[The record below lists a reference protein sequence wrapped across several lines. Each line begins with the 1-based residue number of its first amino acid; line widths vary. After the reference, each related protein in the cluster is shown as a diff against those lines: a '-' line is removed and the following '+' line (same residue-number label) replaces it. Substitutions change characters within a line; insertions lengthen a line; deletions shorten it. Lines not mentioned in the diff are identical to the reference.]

1 MTGNTKQ
8 TNKEVLLS
16 IENKNVVSSYF
27 GAMTFDQKAMRA
39 RLPKEVFTALQET
52 IRAGREI
59 TEEIA
64 GVVAHGMKEWAMDN
78 GATHYTHWF
87 QPMTGS
93 TAEKHDAFLSID
105 RDGTPIE
112 RFSGEQLIQGEPDAS
127 SFPSGGMRTTFE
139 ARGYTAWDP
148 SSPAFLM
155 KGGNCVTLCIPTVFI
170 SYNGEALDAKTPL
183 LRSMNAVSK
192 ASLRLLETLGT
203 KGVSRVKTFAG
214 VEQEYFLID
223 KKFYSERPD
232 LIMCGRTLLGA
243 LPPKG
248 QQLEDHYFGAIPDR
262 VLEFMQEVEHELY
275 LLGIPA
281 KTRHNE
287 VAPHQFEIA
296 PLFEEANVA
305 TDHNLLIM
313 EVMRKIAEK
322 KGFALLLLEKP
333 FAGINGSGKH
343 NNWSIGTDTGVNLLD
358 PGDTPEKNIQFLVF
372 LVAVLKGVYKRAD
385 VLRMSISSIG
395 NDHRLGANEAP
406 PAVVTVFLGDLLE
419 RVLDAIE
426 SGKIDLKT
434 EKQVLNLGLSQVP
447 VVNKDYTDRNRTSP
461 FAFTGNKFEFRAV
474 GSSQAV
480 SVPNMVLNTLMA
492 EAVDEMADTIEAKVK
507 AGKDRDSA
515 ILETLREE
523 ITATKAIR
531 YPGDNYSDA
540 LQQAA
545 KERGLPNLKNTP
557 EALRVLESKDVQSV
571 FVKYGVLSVE
581 EIESRL
587 NIRLERYV
595 KGVDIEA
602 RTLQLMLKTLVIPD
616 VSEYQGDIGSSFNNL
631 LSASD
636 EIGLSKA
643 ALKSQAGHYRTLAE
657 NLSLLIDLTAELDEV
672 VEKLETL
679 DGEFAK
685 ADYCANTLLP
695 FMLKVREVAD
705 RLELMVDRSRWQ
717 LPTYSE
723 MLFEH

>member
-1 MTGNTKQ
+1 MDSK
-8 TNKEVLLS
+8 VP
-16 IENKNVVSSYF
+16 VSGYF

-39 RLPKEVFTALQET
+39 RLPKDEFKALQDT
-52 IRAGREI
+52 IRAGKKI
-59 TEEIA
+59 TSEIA
-64 GVVAHGMKEWAMDN
+64 GVVAHGMKEWAMEQ

-155 KGGNCVTLCIPTVFI
+155 KGGSGLTLCIPTVFI
-170 SYNGEALDAKTPL
+170 SYHGEALDSKTPL
-183 LRSMNAVSK
+183 LRSMDAVSNS
-192 ASLRLLETLGT
+192 AIRLLDLLGST
-203 KGVSRVKTFAG
+203 GVSRVKTFAG
-214 VEQEYFLID
+214 CEQEYFLID

-248 QQLEDHYFGAIPDR
+248 QQLEDHYFGSIPDR
-262 VLEFMQEVEHELY
+262 VLDFMQEVEHELY

-296 PLFEEANVA
+296 PIFEEANIAV
-305 TDHNLLIM
+305 DHNLLVM
-313 EVMRKIAEK
+313 EVMRKVADK
-322 KGFALLLLEKP
+322 KGFALLLTEKP

-343 NNWSIGTDTGVNLLD
+343 NNWSIGTDTGINLLD
-358 PGDTPEKNIQFLVF
+358 PGDTPTENINFLVF
-372 LVAVLKGVYKRAD
+372 LIAVLKGVHKRAD
-385 VLRMSISSIG
+385 VLRMSIASMG

-406 PAVVTVFLGDLLE
+406 PAVVTVFLGEQLE
-419 RVLDAIE
+419 TVLDAIE
-426 SGKIDLKT
+426 SGKVDLKT

-447 VVNKDYTDRNRTSP
+447 LLNKDYTDRNRTSP

-474 GSSQAV
+474 GSSQAA

-492 EAVDEMADTIEAKVK
+492 EALDELTDAIEAKIA

-515 ILETLREE
+515 VLEAIREG
-523 ITATKAIR
+523 ITATKDIR
-531 YPGDNYSDA
+531 YPGDNYSEA
-540 LQQAA
+540 LQEAA
-545 KERGLPNLKNTP
+545 KVRGLPNLKNTP
-557 EALRVLESKDVQSV
+557 QALRTLEKADVKGM
-571 FVKYGVLSVE
+571 FVKYGVLTE
-581 EIESRL
+581 QEIESRL

-595 KGVDIEA
+595 KGIDIEA

-631 LSASD
+631 LAAA
-636 EIGLSKA
+636 EAIGLSEG
-643 ALKSQAGHYRTLAE
+643 ALASQANHLKNLAE
-657 NLSLLIDLTAELDEV
+657 NLSLLIDLTAELDEA
-672 VEKLETL
+672 VEKIETVES
-679 DGEFAK
+679 EFGK
-685 ADYCANTLLP
+685 ADYCADELLP
-695 FMLKVREVAD
+695 LMSEVRAVAD

>member
-1 MTGNTKQ
+1 MDSK
-8 TNKEVLLS
+8 VP
-16 IENKNVVSSYF
+16 VSTYF

-39 RLPKEVFTALQET
+39 RLPKEVFQALQDT
-52 IRAGREI
+52 IRAGKKI
-59 TEEIA
+59 TDEIA
-64 GVVAHGMKEWAMDN
+64 GVVAHGMKEWAMEH

-155 KGGNCVTLCIPTVFI
+155 KGGKDFTLCIPTVFI
-170 SYNGEALDAKTPL
+170 SYHGEALDSKTPL
-183 LRSMNAVSK
+183 LRSMDAVSK
-192 ASLRLLETLGT
+192 SAIRLLEVLGVT
-203 KGVSRVKTFAG
+203 GVSRVKTNAG
-214 VEQEYFLID
+214 CEQEYFLID

-232 LIMCGRTLLGA
+232 LVMCGRTLLGA

-248 QQLEDHYFGAIPDR
+248 QQLEDHYFGSIPDR
-262 VLEFMQEVEHELY
+262 VLEFMQDVEHELY

-296 PLFEEANVA
+296 PIFEEANVA
-305 TDHNLLIM
+305 ADHNLLTM
-313 EVMRKIAEK
+313 EVMRKVADK
-322 KGFALLLLEKP
+322 KGFALLMFEKP

-343 NNWSIGTDTGVNLLD
+343 NNWSIGTNTGINLLD
-358 PGDTPEKNIQFLVF
+358 PGDTPTENIQFLVF
-372 LVAVLKGVYKRAD
+372 LVAVLKGVYRRAD
-385 VLRMSISSIG
+385 VLRMSIASIG

-406 PAVVTVFLGDLLE
+406 PAVVTVFLGELLE
-419 RVLDAIE
+419 TVLDAIE
-426 SGKIDLKT
+426 SGKVDLKT

-447 VVNKDYTDRNRTSP
+447 VLNKDYTDRNRTSP

-474 GSSQAV
+474 GSSQSP

-492 EAVDEMADTIEAKVK
+492 EAIDDFADAIEAKI
-507 AGKDRDSA
+507 AGGKDRDSA
-515 ILETLREE
+515 VLEAIREG

-531 YPGDNYSDA
+531 YPGDNYSEA

-557 EALRVLESKDVQSV
+557 QALRTLEKADVRSM
-571 FVKYGVLSVE
+571 FVKYGVLSE
-581 EIESRL
+581 QEIESRL

-595 KGVDIEA
+595 KGIDIEA

-631 LSASD
+631 LAAA
-636 EIGLSKA
+636 EAIGLSDA
-643 ALKSQAGHYRTLAE
+643 ALTSQANHLKNLAE
-657 NLSLLIDLTAELDEV
+657 NLSKLIDLTAELDEA
-672 VEKLETL
+672 VEKLETIES
-679 DGEFAK
+679 EFGK
-685 ADYCANTLLP
+685 ADYCADELLP
-695 FMLKVREVAD
+695 LMNEVREVAD
-705 RLELMVDRSRWQ
+705 KLELMVDRSRWQ

>member
-1 MTGNTKQ
+1 MDSK
-8 TNKEVLLS
+8 VP
-16 IENKNVVSSYF
+16 VSGYF

-39 RLPKEVFTALQET
+39 RLPKDEFKALQDT
-52 IRAGREI
+52 IRAGKKI
-59 TEEIA
+59 TGEIA
-64 GVVAHGMKEWAMDN
+64 GVVAHGMKEWAMEH

-155 KGGNCVTLCIPTVFI
+155 KGGSGLTLCIPTVFI
-170 SYNGEALDAKTPL
+170 SYHGEALDSKTPL
-183 LRSMNAVSK
+183 LRSMDAVSNS
-192 ASLRLLETLGT
+192 AIRLLDLLGST
-203 KGVSRVKTFAG
+203 GVSRVKTFAG
-214 VEQEYFLID
+214 CEQEYFLID

-248 QQLEDHYFGAIPDR
+248 QQLEDHYFGSIPDR
-262 VLEFMQEVEHELY
+262 VLDFMQEVEHELY

-296 PLFEEANVA
+296 PIFEEANIAV
-305 TDHNLLIM
+305 DHNLLVM
-313 EVMRKIAEK
+313 EVMRKVADK
-322 KGFALLLLEKP
+322 KGFALLLTEKP

-343 NNWSIGTDTGVNLLD
+343 NNWSIGTNTGINLLD
-358 PGDTPEKNIQFLVF
+358 PGDTPTENINFLVF
-372 LVAVLKGVYKRAD
+372 LIAVLKGVHKRAD
-385 VLRMSISSIG
+385 VLRMSIASTG

-406 PAVVTVFLGDLLE
+406 PAVVTVFLGEQLE
-419 RVLDAIE
+419 TVLDAIE
-426 SGKIDLKT
+426 SGKVDLKT

-447 VVNKDYTDRNRTSP
+447 LLNKDYTDRNRTSP

-474 GSSQAV
+474 GSSQAA

-492 EAVDEMADTIEAKVK
+492 EALDELTDAIEAKIA

-515 ILETLREE
+515 VLEAIREG
-523 ITATKAIR
+523 ITATKDIR
-531 YPGDNYSDA
+531 YPGDNYSEA
-540 LQQAA
+540 LQEAA
-545 KERGLPNLKNTP
+545 KVRGLPNLKNTP
-557 EALRVLESKDVQSV
+557 QALRTLEKADVKGM
-571 FVKYGVLSVE
+571 FVKYGVLTE
-581 EIESRL
+581 QEIESRL

-595 KGVDIEA
+595 KGIDIEA

-631 LSASD
+631 LAAA
-636 EIGLSKA
+636 EAIGLSEGA
-643 ALKSQAGHYRTLAE
+643 VASQANHLKNLAE
-657 NLSLLIDLTAELDEV
+657 NLSLLIDLTAELDEA
-672 VEKLETL
+672 VEKIETIES
-679 DGEFAK
+679 EFGK
-685 ADYCANTLLP
+685 ADYCADELLP
-695 FMLKVREVAD
+695 LMSEVRAVAD

>member
-1 MTGNTKQ
+1 M
-8 TNKEVLLS
+8 S
-16 IENKNVVSSYF
+16 IENKNVVSTYF
-27 GAMTFDQKAMRA
+27 GSMTFDQKAMRS
-39 RLPKEVFTALQET
+39 RLPKEVFSALQET
-52 IRAGREI
+52 IKSGRDM
-59 TEEIA
+59 TEDIA
-64 GVVAHGMKEWAMDN
+64 GAVAHGMKEWAMDN

-155 KGGNCVTLCIPTVFI
+155 KGGSGVTLCIPTVFI
-170 SYNGEALDAKTPL
+170 SYHGEALDAKTPL

-192 ASLRLLETLGT
+192 SSIRLLEVLGT
-203 KGVSRVKTFAG
+203 TGVSRVKTFAG

-223 KKFYSERPD
+223 KKFYTERPD
-232 LIMCGRTLLGA
+232 LVMSGRTLLGA

-248 QQLEDHYFGAIPDR
+248 QQLEDHYFGSVPDR
-262 VLEFMQEVEHELY
+262 VLEFMQDVEHELY

-305 TDHNLLIM
+305 ADHNLLIM
-313 EVMRKIAEK
+313 EVMRKIADK

-343 NNWSIGTDTGVNLLD
+343 NNWSIGTDTGINLLD

-372 LVAVLKGVYKRAD
+372 LVAVLKGVYKRSD
-385 VLRMSISSIG
+385 VLRMSIASIG

-492 EAVDEMADTIEAKVK
+492 EAVDEMADAIEAKMK
-507 AGKDRDSA
+507 GGKDRDTA
-515 ILETLREE
+515 VLETLREE

-557 EALRVLESKDVQSV
+557 QALRTLEKKDVQDV
-571 FVKYGVLSVE
+571 FVKYGVLSVP

-631 LSASD
+631 LSAAD

-643 ALKSQAGHYRTLAE
+643 ALQSQAGHLKTLAE
-657 NLSLLIDLTAELDEV
+657 NLSQLIDLTGELDGLV
-672 VEKLETL
+672 ARLETIE
-679 DGEFAK
+679 GEFEQ
-685 ADYCANTLLP
+685 ADFCADTLLP
-695 FMLKVREVAD
+695 FMVRVREVAD

-723 MLFEH
+723 MLFDH

>member
-1 MTGNTKQ
+1 MDSK
-8 TNKEVLLS
+8 VP
-16 IENKNVVSSYF
+16 VSGYF

-39 RLPKEVFTALQET
+39 KLPKDEFKALQDT
-52 IRAGREI
+52 IRAGKKI
-59 TEEIA
+59 TGEIA
-64 GVVAHGMKEWAMDN
+64 GVVAHGMKEWAMEQ

-155 KGGNCVTLCIPTVFI
+155 KGGSGLTLCIPTVFI
-170 SYNGEALDAKTPL
+170 SYHGEALDSKTPL
-183 LRSMNAVSK
+183 LRSMDAVSNS
-192 ASLRLLETLGT
+192 AIRLLELLGST
-203 KGVSRVKTFAG
+203 GVSRVKTFAG
-214 VEQEYFLID
+214 CEQEYFLID

-248 QQLEDHYFGAIPDR
+248 QQLEDHYFGSIPDR
-262 VLEFMQEVEHELY
+262 VLDFMQEVEHELY

-296 PLFEEANVA
+296 PIFEEANIAV
-305 TDHNLLIM
+305 DHNLLVM
-313 EVMRKIAEK
+313 EVMRKVADK
-322 KGFALLLLEKP
+322 KGFALLLTEKP

-343 NNWSIGTDTGVNLLD
+343 NNWSIGTDTGINLLD
-358 PGDTPEKNIQFLVF
+358 PGDTPTENINFLVF
-372 LVAVLKGVYKRAD
+372 LIAVLKGVHKRAD
-385 VLRMSISSIG
+385 VLRMSIASTG

-406 PAVVTVFLGDLLE
+406 PAVVTVFLGEQLE
-419 RVLDAIE
+419 TVLDAIE
-426 SGKIDLKT
+426 SGKVDLKT

-447 VVNKDYTDRNRTSP
+447 LLNKDYTDRNRTSP

-474 GSSQAV
+474 GSSQAA

-492 EAVDEMADTIEAKVK
+492 EALDELTDAIEAKIA

-515 ILETLREE
+515 VLEAIREG
-523 ITATKAIR
+523 ITATKDIR
-531 YPGDNYSDA
+531 YPGDNYSEA
-540 LQQAA
+540 LQEAA
-545 KERGLPNLKNTP
+545 RVRGLPNLKNTP
-557 EALRVLESKDVQSV
+557 QALRTLEKADVKAM
-571 FVKYGVLSVE
+571 FVKYGVLTE
-581 EIESRL
+581 QEIESRL

-595 KGVDIEA
+595 KGIDIEA

-631 LSASD
+631 LAAA
-636 EIGLSKA
+636 EAIGLSEGA
-643 ALKSQAGHYRTLAE
+643 VASQANHLKNLAE
-657 NLSLLIDLTAELDEV
+657 NLSLLIDLTAELDEA
-672 VEKLETL
+672 VEKLETIES
-679 DGEFAK
+679 EFGK
-685 ADYCANTLLP
+685 ADYCADELLP
-695 FMLKVREVAD
+695 LMSEVRAVAD

>member
-1 MTGNTKQ
+1 MESK
-8 TNKEVLLS
+8 VP
-16 IENKNVVSSYF
+16 VSSYF

-39 RLPKEVFTALQET
+39 RLPKDEFKALQDT
-52 IRAGREI
+52 IRAGKKI
-59 TEEIA
+59 TGEIA
-64 GVVAHGMKEWAMDN
+64 GVVAHGMKEWAMEQ

-155 KGGNCVTLCIPTVFI
+155 KGGTGLTLCIPTVFI
-170 SYNGEALDAKTPL
+170 SYHGEALDSKTPL
-183 LRSMNAVSK
+183 LRSMDAVSNS
-192 ASLRLLETLGT
+192 AIRLLNVLGT
-203 KGVSRVKTFAG
+203 TGISRVKTFAG
-214 VEQEYFLID
+214 CEQEYFLID

-248 QQLEDHYFGAIPDR
+248 QQLEDHYFGSIPDR
-262 VLEFMQEVEHELY
+262 VLEFMQDVEHELY

-296 PLFEEANVA
+296 PIFEEANIAV
-305 TDHNLLIM
+305 DHNLLVM
-313 EVMRKIAEK
+313 EVMRKVADK
-322 KGFALLLLEKP
+322 KGFALLLTEKP

-343 NNWSIGTDTGVNLLD
+343 NNWSIGTDTGINLLD
-358 PGDTPEKNIQFLVF
+358 PGDTPTENINFLVF

-385 VLRMSISSIG
+385 VLRMSIASTG

-406 PAVVTVFLGDLLE
+406 PAVVTVFLGEQLE
-419 RVLDAIE
+419 TVLDAIE
-426 SGKIDLKT
+426 SGKVDLKT

-447 VVNKDYTDRNRTSP
+447 LLNKDYTDRNRTSP

-474 GSSQAV
+474 GSSQAA

-492 EAVDEMADTIEAKVK
+492 EALDELTDAIEAKIA

-515 ILETLREE
+515 VLETIREG
-523 ITATKAIR
+523 ITATKDIR
-531 YPGDNYSDA
+531 YPGDNYSEA

-557 EALRVLESKDVQSV
+557 QALRTLEKPDVKAM
-571 FVKYGVLSVE
+571 FVKYGVLTE
-581 EIESRL
+581 QEIESRL

-595 KGVDIEA
+595 KGIDIEA

-631 LSASD
+631 LAAA
-636 EIGLSKA
+636 EAIGLSDGA
-643 ALKSQAGHYRTLAE
+643 VASQANHLKNLAG
-657 NLSLLIDLTAELDEV
+657 NLSSLIDLTAELDEA
-672 VEKLETL
+672 VEKIETIES
-679 DGEFAK
+679 EFGK
-685 ADYCANTLLP
+685 ADFCADELLP
-695 FMLKVREVAD
+695 LMNAVRAVAD

>member
-1 MTGNTKQ
+1 
-8 TNKEVLLS
+8 
-16 IENKNVVSSYF
+16 
-27 GAMTFDQKAMRA
+27 MTFDQKAMRA
-39 RLPKEVFTALQET
+39 RLPKEVFQALQGT
-52 IRAGREI
+52 IKAGKKI
-59 TEEIA
+59 TDEIA
-64 GVVAHGMKEWAMDN
+64 GVVAHGMKEWAMEK

-155 KGGNCVTLCIPTVFI
+155 KGGKGLTLCIPTVFI
-170 SYNGEALDAKTPL
+170 SYHGEALDAKTPL
-183 LRSMNAVSK
+183 LRSMDAVSNS
-192 ASLRLLETLGT
+192 AMRLLGLLGVP
-203 KGVSRVKTFAG
+203 GVSRVKTFAG
-214 VEQEYFLID
+214 CEQEYFLVD

-232 LIMCGRTLLGA
+232 LVMCGRTLLGA

-248 QQLEDHYFGAIPDR
+248 QQLEDHYFGSIPDR
-262 VLEFMQEVEHELY
+262 VLEFMQDVEHELY

-296 PLFEEANVA
+296 PIFEEANIAV
-305 TDHNLLIM
+305 DHNLLVM
-313 EVMRKIAEK
+313 EVMRKIADR
-322 KGFALLLLEKP
+322 KGFAMLIMEKP

-343 NNWSIGTDTGVNLLD
+343 NNWSIGTDTGINLLD
-358 PGDTPEKNIQFLVF
+358 PGDTPTENINFLVF

-385 VLRMSISSIG
+385 VLRMSIASIG

-406 PAVVTVFLGDLLE
+406 PAVVTVFLGELLE
-419 RVLDAIE
+419 TVLDAIE
-426 SGKIDLKT
+426 SGKVDLKT

-447 VVNKDYTDRNRTSP
+447 LLNKDYTDRNRTSP

-474 GSSQAV
+474 GSSQAP

-492 EAVDEMADTIEAKVK
+492 EAIDELADAIEAKI
-507 AGKDRDSA
+507 ASGKDRDSA
-515 ILETLREE
+515 ILEAIREG
-523 ITATKAIR
+523 ITETKAIR
-531 YPGDNYSDA
+531 YPGDNYSEA
-540 LQQAA
+540 LQEAA
-545 KERGLPNLKNTP
+545 RERGLPNLKNTP
-557 EALRVLESKDVQSV
+557 QALRTLEKGDVRAM
-571 FVKYGVLSVE
+571 FVRYGVLTE
-581 EIESRL
+581 QEIESRL

-595 KGVDIEA
+595 KGIDIEA
-602 RTLQLMLKTLVIPD
+602 RTLQLMLKTFVIPD
-616 VSEYQGDIGSSFNNL
+616 VSEYQGDIGNSFNNL
-631 LSASD
+631 LAAA
-636 EIGLSKA
+636 EAIGLSDA
-643 ALKSQAGHYRTLAE
+643 AIASQANHLKNLAE
-657 NLSLLIDLTAELDEV
+657 NLSTLIDLTAELDEA
-672 VEKLETL
+672 VEMIETIE
-679 DGEFAK
+679 GEFGK
-685 ADYCANTLLP
+685 ADYCADELLP
-695 FMLKVREVAD
+695 LMNRVREIAD
-705 RLELMVDRSRWQ
+705 KLELMVDRSRWQ

>member
-1 MTGNTKQ
+1 MKMDS
-8 TNKEVLLS
+8 KVP
-16 IENKNVVSSYF
+16 VSGYF

-39 RLPKEVFTALQET
+39 RLPKDEFKALQDT
-52 IRAGREI
+52 IRAGKKI
-59 TEEIA
+59 TGEIA
-64 GVVAHGMKEWAMDN
+64 GVVAHGMKEWAMEH

-155 KGGNCVTLCIPTVFI
+155 KGGSGLTLCIPTVFI
-170 SYNGEALDAKTPL
+170 SYHGEALDSKTPL
-183 LRSMNAVSK
+183 LRSMDAVSNS
-192 ASLRLLETLGT
+192 AIRLLDLLGST
-203 KGVSRVKTFAG
+203 GVSRVKTFAG
-214 VEQEYFLID
+214 CEQEYFLID

-248 QQLEDHYFGAIPDR
+248 QQLEDHYFGSIPDR
-262 VLEFMQEVEHELY
+262 VLDFMQEVEHELY

-296 PLFEEANVA
+296 PIFEEANIAV
-305 TDHNLLIM
+305 DHNLLVM
-313 EVMRKIAEK
+313 EVMRKVADK
-322 KGFALLLLEKP
+322 KGFALLLTEKP

-343 NNWSIGTDTGVNLLD
+343 NNWSIGTNTGINLLD
-358 PGDTPEKNIQFLVF
+358 PGDTPTENINFLVF
-372 LVAVLKGVYKRAD
+372 LIAVLKGVHKRAD
-385 VLRMSISSIG
+385 VLRMSIASTG

-406 PAVVTVFLGDLLE
+406 PAVVTVFLGEQLE
-419 RVLDAIE
+419 TVLDAIE
-426 SGKIDLKT
+426 SGKVDLKT

-447 VVNKDYTDRNRTSP
+447 LLNKDYTDRNRTSP

-474 GSSQAV
+474 GSSQAA

-492 EAVDEMADTIEAKVK
+492 EALDELTDAIEAKIA

-515 ILETLREE
+515 VLEAIREG
-523 ITATKAIR
+523 ITATKDIR
-531 YPGDNYSDA
+531 YPGDNYSEA
-540 LQQAA
+540 LQEAA
-545 KERGLPNLKNTP
+545 RVRGLPNLKNTP
-557 EALRVLESKDVQSV
+557 QALRTLEKADVKGM
-571 FVKYGVLSVE
+571 FVKYGVLTE
-581 EIESRL
+581 QEIESRL

-595 KGVDIEA
+595 KGIDIEA

-631 LSASD
+631 LAAA
-636 EIGLSKA
+636 EAIGLSEGA
-643 ALKSQAGHYRTLAE
+643 VASQANHLKNLAE
-657 NLSLLIDLTAELDEV
+657 NLSLLIDLTAELDEA
-672 VEKLETL
+672 VEKIETIES
-679 DGEFAK
+679 EFGK
-685 ADYCANTLLP
+685 ADYCADELLP
-695 FMLKVREVAD
+695 LMSEVRAVAD

>member
-1 MTGNTKQ
+1 
-8 TNKEVLLS
+8 LS
-16 IENKNVVSSYF
+16 IENKIPVSTYF

-39 RLPKEVFTALQET
+39 RLPKEVFTELQGT
-52 IRAGREI
+52 IKAGKKISED
-59 TEEIA
+59 IA
-64 GVVAHGMKEWAMDN
+64 GAVAHGMKEWAMEH

-155 KGGNCVTLCIPTVFI
+155 KGGKDLTLCIPTVFI
-170 SYNGEALDAKTPL
+170 SYHGEALDAKTPL
-183 LRSMNAVSK
+183 LRSMDAVSK
-192 ASLRLLETLGT
+192 SSIRLLELLGV

-214 VEQEYFLID
+214 CEQEYFLID

-248 QQLEDHYFGAIPDR
+248 QQLEDHYFGSIPDR
-262 VLEFMQEVEHELY
+262 VLEFMQDVEHELY

-296 PLFEEANVA
+296 PIFEEANIAV
-305 TDHNLLIM
+305 DHNLLVM
-313 EVMRKIAEK
+313 EVMRKIADK
-322 KGFALLLLEKP
+322 KGFALLLFEKP

-343 NNWSIGTDTGVNLLD
+343 NNWSIGTDTGINLLD
-358 PGDTPEKNIQFLVF
+358 PGDTPEKSVHFLVF

-385 VLRMSISSIG
+385 VLRMSIASIG

-406 PAVVTVFLGDLLE
+406 PAVVTVFLGELLE

-426 SGKIDLKT
+426 SGKVDLKT
-434 EKQVLNLGLSQVP
+434 EKQVLNLNLAQVP
-447 VVNKDYTDRNRTSP
+447 LVNKDYTDRNRTSP

-474 GSSQAV
+474 GSSQAA

-492 EAVDEMADTIEAKVK
+492 EAVDDMSDSIQAKIK
-507 AGKDRDSA
+507 SGMDKDSA

-523 ITATKAIR
+523 ITTTKPIR
-531 YPGDNYSDA
+531 YQGDNYSDA

-545 KERGLPNLKNTP
+545 KDRGLPNLKNTP
-557 EALRVLESKDVQSV
+557 QALRVLLKKDIQDL
-571 FVKYGVLSVE
+571 FVKYGVLSE
-581 EIESRL
+581 QEIHSRL
-587 NIRLERYV
+587 HIRLERYV
-595 KGVDIEA
+595 KGIDIEA

-631 LSASD
+631 LAAAES
-636 EIGLSKA
+636 IGLSDKA
-643 ALKSQAGHYRTLAE
+643 LNSQGNNLKLLAE
-657 NLSLLIDLTAELDEV
+657 NLSTLIDLTVELDEA
-672 VEKLETL
+672 VEKLEMLET
-679 DGEFAK
+679 EFDK
-685 ADYCANTLLP
+685 ADYCADELLP
-695 FMLKVREVAD
+695 LMVTVREVSD

>member
-1 MTGNTKQ
+1 
-8 TNKEVLLS
+8 
-16 IENKNVVSSYF
+16 
-27 GAMTFDQKAMRA
+27 MRA
-39 RLPKEVFTALQET
+39 KLPKEEFTALQDT
-52 IRAGREI
+52 IKAGKKI
-59 TEEIA
+59 TAEIA
-64 GVVAHGMKEWAMDN
+64 GVVAHGMKEWAMEN

-155 KGGNCVTLCIPTVFI
+155 RGGKDLTLCIPTVFI
-170 SYNGEALDAKTPL
+170 SYHGEALDAKTPL
-183 LRSMNAVSK
+183 LRSMEAISQ
-192 ASLRLLETLGT
+192 SSIRLLEVL
-203 KGVSRVKTFAG
+203 GVSGVTRVITVAG
-214 VEQEYFLID
+214 IEQEYFLID

-232 LIMCGRTLLGA
+232 LVMCGRTLLGA

-248 QQLEDHYFGAIPDR
+248 QQLEDHYFGSIPDR
-262 VLEFMQEVEHELY
+262 VLEFMQDVEHELY

-296 PLFEEANVA
+296 PIFEEANIAV
-305 TDHNLLIM
+305 DHNLLVM
-313 EVMRKIAEK
+313 EVMRKIADK
-322 KGFALLLLEKP
+322 KGFALLLAEKP

-343 NNWSIGTDTGVNLLD
+343 NNWSIATSTGINLLD
-358 PGDTPEKNIQFLVF
+358 PGDTPEKNLHFLIF
-372 LVAVLKGVYKRAD
+372 LVAVLKAVLKRGD
-385 VLRMSISSIG
+385 VLRMSIASMG

-406 PAVVTVFLGDLLE
+406 PAVVTVFLGELLE

-426 SGKIDLKT
+426 SGKVDLKT

-474 GSSQAV
+474 GSSQAA
-480 SVPNMVLNTLMA
+480 SVPNMVLNTIMA
-492 EAVDEMADTIEAKVK
+492 EAVDDMSDAILAKIN
-507 AGKDRDSA
+507 AGQERDAA
-515 ILETLREE
+515 ILETLREQ
-523 ITATKAIR
+523 ITATKLIR
-531 YPGDNYSDA
+531 YQGDNYSEA

-545 KERGLPNLKNTP
+545 RERGLPNLKNTP
-557 EALRVLESKDVQSV
+557 QSLRVLLKQDVHEM
-571 FVKYGVLSVE
+571 FTKYGVLSE
-581 EIESRL
+581 QEIDARL
-587 NIRLERYV
+587 HIRLERYV
-595 KGVDIEA
+595 KGLDIEA
-602 RTLQLMLKTLVIPD
+602 RTLQLMLKTFVIPD
-616 VSEYQGDIGSSFNNL
+616 VSEYQGSIGNSLSNL
-631 LSASD
+631 IAVAD
-636 EIGLSKA
+636 AIGLSEGS
-643 ALKSQAGHYRTLAE
+643 LKSQADHLKMIAE
-657 NLSLLIDLTAELDEV
+657 NLSTLLDMSAELDEMI
-672 VEKLETL
+672 EKIESFAT
-679 DGEFAK
+679 EFEK
-685 ADYCANTLLP
+685 ADYCADTLLP
-695 FMLKVREVAD
+695 FMSAIRTVSD
-705 RLELMVDRSRWQ
+705 RLEQVVDRSRWQ

>member
-1 MTGNTKQ
+1 MDSK
-8 TNKEVLLS
+8 VP
-16 IENKNVVSSYF
+16 VSSYF

-39 RLPKEVFTALQET
+39 RLPKEVFQALQGT
-52 IRAGREI
+52 IRAGKKI

-64 GVVAHGMKEWAMDN
+64 GVVAHGMKEWAMEK

-155 KGGNCVTLCIPTVFI
+155 KGGNGLTLCIPTVFI
-170 SYNGEALDAKTPL
+170 SYHGEALDAKTPL
-183 LRSMNAVSK
+183 LRSMDAVSNS
-192 ASLRLLETLGT
+192 AMRLLDLLGVN
-203 KGVSRVKTFAG
+203 GVSRVKTFAG
-214 VEQEYFLID
+214 CEQEYFLID

-248 QQLEDHYFGAIPDR
+248 QQLEDHYFGSIPDR
-262 VLEFMQEVEHELY
+262 VLEFMQDVEHELY

-296 PLFEEANVA
+296 PIFEEANIAV
-305 TDHNLLIM
+305 DHNLLVM
-313 EVMRKIAEK
+313 EVMRKVADK
-322 KGFALLLLEKP
+322 KGFAMLLMEKP

-343 NNWSIGTDTGVNLLD
+343 NNWSIGTDTGINLLD
-358 PGDTPEKNIQFLVF
+358 PGDTPTENINFLVF
-372 LVAVLKGVYKRAD
+372 LVAVLKGVYKRSD
-385 VLRMSISSIG
+385 VLRMSIASIG

-406 PAVVTVFLGDLLE
+406 PAVVTVFLGELLE
-419 RVLDAIE
+419 TVLDAIE
-426 SGKIDLKT
+426 SGKVDLKT

-447 VVNKDYTDRNRTSP
+447 LLNKDYTDRNRTSP

-474 GSSQAV
+474 GSSQAA

-492 EAVDEMADTIEAKVK
+492 EALDELSDAIEAKI
-507 AGKDRDSA
+507 AGGKDRDSA
-515 ILETLREE
+515 ILETIREG
-523 ITATKAIR
+523 ITATRAIR
-531 YPGDNYSDA
+531 YPGDNYSES
-540 LQQAA
+540 LQAA
-545 KERGLPNLKNTP
+545 ARERGLPNLKNTP
-557 EALRVLESKDVQSV
+557 QALRTLEKADVKAM
-571 FVKYGVLSVE
+571 FVKYGVLTE
-581 EIESRL
+581 QEIESRL

-595 KGVDIEA
+595 KGIDIEA

-631 LSASD
+631 LAAAEAICLSD
-636 EIGLSKA
+636 A
-643 ALKSQAGHYRTLAE
+643 AIASQAKHLRNLAE
-657 NLSLLIDLTAELDEV
+657 NLSLLIDLTAELDEA
-672 VEKLETL
+672 VEKIETIES
-679 DGEFAK
+679 EFGK
-685 ADYCANTLLP
+685 ADFCAEELLP
-695 FMLKVREVAD
+695 LMNKVRAVSD
-705 RLELMVDRSRWQ
+705 MLELMVDRSRWQ

>member
-1 MTGNTKQ
+1 MKMDS
-8 TNKEVLLS
+8 KVP
-16 IENKNVVSSYF
+16 VSSYF

-39 RLPKEVFTALQET
+39 RLPKEVFQALQGT
-52 IRAGREI
+52 IKAGKKI
-59 TEEIA
+59 TDEIA
-64 GVVAHGMKEWAMDN
+64 GVVAHGMKEWAMEK

-155 KGGNCVTLCIPTVFI
+155 KGGKGLTLCIPTVFI
-170 SYNGEALDAKTPL
+170 SYHGEALDAKTPL
-183 LRSMNAVSK
+183 LRSMDAVSNS
-192 ASLRLLETLGT
+192 AMRLLGLLGVP
-203 KGVSRVKTFAG
+203 GVSRVKTFAG
-214 VEQEYFLID
+214 CEQEYFLVD

-232 LIMCGRTLLGA
+232 LVMCGRTLLGA

-248 QQLEDHYFGAIPDR
+248 QQLEDHYFGSIPDR
-262 VLEFMQEVEHELY
+262 VLEFMQDVEHELY

-296 PLFEEANVA
+296 PIFEEANIAV
-305 TDHNLLIM
+305 DHNLLVM
-313 EVMRKIAEK
+313 EVMRKIADR
-322 KGFALLLLEKP
+322 KGFAMLIMEKP

-343 NNWSIGTDTGVNLLD
+343 NNWSIGTDTGINLLD
-358 PGDTPEKNIQFLVF
+358 PGDTPTENINFLVF

-385 VLRMSISSIG
+385 VLRMSIASIG

-406 PAVVTVFLGDLLE
+406 PAVVTVFLGELLE
-419 RVLDAIE
+419 TVLDAIE
-426 SGKIDLKT
+426 SGKVDLKT

-447 VVNKDYTDRNRTSP
+447 LLNKDYTDRNRTSP

-474 GSSQAV
+474 GSSQAP

-492 EAVDEMADTIEAKVK
+492 EAIDELADAIEAKI
-507 AGKDRDSA
+507 ASGKDRDSA
-515 ILETLREE
+515 ILEAIREG
-523 ITATKAIR
+523 ITETKAIR
-531 YPGDNYSDA
+531 YPGDNYSEA
-540 LQQAA
+540 LQEAA
-545 KERGLPNLKNTP
+545 RERGLPNLKNTP
-557 EALRVLESKDVQSV
+557 QALRTLEKGDVRAM
-571 FVKYGVLSVE
+571 FVRYGVLTE
-581 EIESRL
+581 QEIESRL

-595 KGVDIEA
+595 KGIDIEA
-602 RTLQLMLKTLVIPD
+602 RTLQLMLKTFVIPD
-616 VSEYQGDIGSSFNNL
+616 VSEYQGDIGNSFNNL
-631 LSASD
+631 LAAA
-636 EIGLSKA
+636 EAIGLSDA
-643 ALKSQAGHYRTLAE
+643 AIASQANHLKNLAE
-657 NLSLLIDLTAELDEV
+657 NLSTLIDLTAELDEA
-672 VEKLETL
+672 VEMIETIE
-679 DGEFAK
+679 GEFGK
-685 ADYCANTLLP
+685 ADYCADELLP
-695 FMLKVREVAD
+695 LMNRVREIAD
-705 RLELMVDRSRWQ
+705 KLELMVDRSRWQ